1 MCANDLKLKVKEYR
15 ELKAMLD
22 ELEDEISRIE
32 NEIKAEMTA
41 RDADELTVDT
51 YKVRWTRVT
60 SSRFDTS
67 AFKKAMPELAKQ
79 FMKSTESRRF
89 SIA

>member
-22 ELEDEISRIE
+22 ELEGEISRIE

>member
-1 MCANDLKLKVKEYR
+1 
-15 ELKAMLD
+15 MLD

-51 YKVRWTRVT
+51 YKVRWTRVA